1 MRKCKYIGQESS
13 YLFTIGEYYYYEIIK
28 YKNNNTKYEM
38 PFPYHIYNT
47 SNITKV
53 IGTFSK
59 DYFDV
64 LFFDIEKERKE
75 KLKKLNEK
83 F

>member
-1 MRKCKYIGQESS
+1 MRKCKCKVEWSKTLIIGN
-13 YLFTIGEYYYYEIIK
+13 YYYYEIIQNELI
-28 YKNNNTKYEM
+28 Y
-38 PFPYHIYNT
+38 FPYYIYLNPNA
-47 SNITKV
+47 SSP

-64 LFFDIEKERKE
+64 IFVDIEKERKE
-75 KLKKLNEK
+75 KLKKLNAK